1 MCSIKDKIKCLIT
14 MIENKHTF
22 EKREVKNNCTH
33 MELNDYIGFQDN
45 SIKKVSSYE
54 QIKIAFSI
62 LNEYINN
69 KYPQSNNKKDDF
81 KIKYNT
87 LPCGN
92 DKEIIFK
99 EIYNICRLLRNI
111 VEHNKNKIKINNG
124 KIEFRNNIVIVID
137 EDILYWLFS
146 LVCEYFSEDIEKY
159 HSNYY
164 HLGVLRFYYK
174 KIRDNLISN
183 GYSQNNIL
191 DISNEI
197 YIRVSPVRNII
208 TDPEYKINQDIINI
222 TKYEVGKELQY
233 GSDYIIEYKN
243 EKYCI
248 PVEALD
254 YNGNIAVDKI
264 CNWKIEDKLEL

>member
-1 MCSIKDKIKCLIT
+1 MSKQSGGSELMFFIVMIIFCLFLGDCI
-14 MIENKHTF
+14 F
-22 EKREVKNNCTH
+22 
-33 MELNDYIGFQDN
+33 NDYEDTKAHKFLEQRGIYKNEMFN
-45 SIKKVSSYE
+45 SKRQTYYY
-54 QIKIAFSI
+54 I
-62 LNEYINN
+62 LD
-69 KYPQSNNKKDDF
+69 P
-81 KIKYNT
+81 
-87 LPCGN
+87 
-92 DKEIIFK
+92 
-99 EIYNICRLLRNI
+99 
-111 VEHNKNKIKINNG
+111 
-124 KIEFRNNIVIVID
+124 
-137 EDILYWLFS
+137 
-146 LVCEYFSEDIEKY
+146 
-159 HSNYY
+159 
-164 HLGVLRFYYK
+164 VLRFYYK

-197 YIRVSPVRNII
+197 YIRVSPVRNLI